1 MTKRTLSFAIQM
13 DPVTNINIAV
23 DSTFALG
30 LEAQSRGHNL
40 WYYTPDKLSFDEGK
54 ITAHGQSLQ
63 LFDKCDAFFKTGAIE
78 TRALDEFDVIL
89 MRQDPPFDMAYIT
102 ATHILERLPASTLV
116 VNNPAEVRNAPE
128 KLLVTHYPDLLPAT
142 LISRDSDVI
151 HAFRVKHKDIIV
163 KPLFGN
169 GGAGVFRI
177 QPNDQ
182 NLNSLLEMFFGI
194 SREPVM
200 VQAYIPAVRDG
211 DKRVILVNGEPVGA
225 VNRIP
230 NEGETRS
237 NFHAGGTAAAT
248 QLTAYEKH
256 ICTTISPEL
265 KRRGLLFV
273 GIDIIG
279 DYLTEINVTSPT
291 GIREI
296 QRLSNIDIAALT
308 IDAIEQQQPLNA
320 SNSIAY

>member
-1 MTKRTLSFAIQM
+1 MTPRNLSFAIQM
-13 DPVTNINIAV
+13 DPVASIDIAG

-30 LEAQSRGHNL
+30 LEAQSRGHDL
-40 WYYTPDKLSFDEGK
+40 WYYSPDKLSFDEGK
-54 ITAHGQSLQ
+54 ITARGQSLQ
-63 LFDKCDAFFKTGAIE
+63 LFDNCDAFFKTGAIE

-102 ATHILERLPASTLV
+102 TTHILERLPASTMV

-142 LISRDSDVI
+142 LISRDSNAI
-151 HAFRVKHKDIIV
+151 HAFRAKHKDIIV
-163 KPLFGN
+163 KPLYGN

-177 QPNDQ
+177 KPNDQ
-182 NLNSLLEMFFGI
+182 NLNSLLEMFLGN

-200 VQAYIPAVRDG
+200 VQEYLPAVRDG
-211 DKRVILVNGEPVGA
+211 DKRVILVNGEPAGT

-230 NEGETRS
+230 NDGEARS
-237 NFHAGGTAAAT
+237 NFHVGGIAAAA
-248 QLTAYEKH
+248 QLTARDKH
-256 ICTTISPEL
+256 ICATIGPEL

-296 QRLSNIDIAALT
+296 QRLSDIDIAALT
-308 IDAIEQQQPLNA
+308 IDAIEQQHPLHV
-320 SNSIAY
+320 SNGIAQ